1 MVAVVIIIGCDYVVV
16 GRIQSFEVQKF
27 KKEPARYRTVTL
39 FGNASVTHSAAA
51 SPPLALMQLSKSS
64 HTL

>member
-1 MVAVVIIIGCDYVVV
+1 MTVVV